1 MSEAGD
7 MLGRFMTASSLL
19 ELRMI
24 SADPSTTSNISY
36 KDMLYLDIIHD
47 TEGCTVSKLAELACV
62 TKPTVAVRI
71 NSMVKRGL
79 VVKVPSETDGRVI
92 HIELS
97 ESTREIYRKEWSVF
111 SDIAEGLRSRF
122 GDNRLDEFV
131 EMIDSS
137 LDLMGSCDFR
147 ELS

>member
-1 MSEAGD
+1 M
-7 MLGRFMTASSLL
+7 
-19 ELRMI
+19 
-24 SADPSTTSNISY
+24 
-36 KDMLYLDIIHD
+36 
-47 TEGCTVSKLAELACV
+47 SKLAELACV
-62 TKPTVAVRI
+62 TKPTVTVRI

-79 VVKVPSETDGRVI
+79 VVKVPSETDGRVV

-97 ESTREIYRKEWSVF
+97 ESTREAYRKEWSVF

-122 GDNRLDEFV
+122 GDSRLDEFV
-131 EMIDSS
+131 EMIDCS